1 VIPDGDRIY
10 YVPDDPRT
18 HTRTGRSRVNAAV
31 AGDRIH
37 YVTR

>member
-18 HTRTGRSRVNAAV
+18 HAHAGRSRVNAAV
-31 AGDRIH
+31 DADRIH